1 MKTMLAILTVLLLA
15 GCSTS
20 GGLNAQIAGANIE
33 IAKERAQVKPVLNAI
48 IPIPGC
54 KAPEGLFFSDACVMT
69 IIVHAPNT
77 APTTIPMPSDDWA
90 RVADRAVGVL
100 GTAAGIYLG
109 GDAAVGLVRGVSGG
123 IADALRTQP
132 APVIVPPA
140 DPVIVTQPEPVI
152 VTQPEPVIVQ
162 QPAPVVVEPVVIQPQ
177 TQFGSVE

>member
-1 MKTMLAILTVLLLA
+1 MKTMLAILAVLLLA

-20 GGLNAQIAGANIE
+20 GGLSAQIAGANIE
-33 IAKERAQVKPVLNAI
+33 IARERAQAAAKPVLNAS

-140 DPVIVTQPEPVI
+140 DPVVVTQPDPVV
-152 VTQPEPVIVQ
+152 VTQPPPVI
-162 QPAPVVVEPVVIQPQ
+162 VEPVVVDPVVVSQPA
-177 TQFGSVE
+177 TQFGP